1 MQYHITQ
8 VVFLVLIFSFL
19 RRSNMERN
27 YHKLTTKMNT
37 SFPSLYEHQLL
48 AQQRTLV
55 AGGYH
60 NVIFFPH
67 MQMIQ
72 QPQLGIACCAS
83 PAYPASLLE
92 TQIMLLQRQRI
103 MQQPSSKALFQQM
116 IMQQMQQQ
124 QQRQQQHVIPSNHI
138 PSALMTMASVPFAN
152 RTPVS
157 TTSCSQENKKLPV
170 ISPTE
175 LGVLAIKEED
185 SMLDPSDSSNAVVSN
200 KARSITKQRQGNKS
214 RENKPS
220 ARNAKWMESYNELK
234 KYKHEYGSCI
244 VPRGYVFNP
253 RLAVWV
259 AEQRKQYKLRFDGR
273 NSSITAERIALLEQV
288 DFAWNA
294 QEAAWERHMADLK
307 AFKDENGDCLVPVN
321 HPNYPKLGLW
331 VKEQRRHF
339 NFLKRGKPSHMT
351 DSRYVELSGLGF
363 CWDTQEAVWGERL
376 RELKQFKVVN
386 GHSMVPT
393 HYSTNPRLGTWV
405 HHQRRQYREYKRG
418 KPCHITHERI
428 AALDRNGFIWHPRDK
443 VSKGSTERSDDI
455 NIEDED
461 EEEEEEEE
469 EECDE
474 DETTEFDLRP
484 KKRVRYG
491 NGGYCGRK

>member
-1 MQYHITQ
+1 
-8 VVFLVLIFSFL
+8 
-19 RRSNMERN
+19 
-27 YHKLTTKMNT
+27 MNN
-37 SFPSLYEHQLL
+37 SFPSLYQQQLL
-48 AQQRTLV
+48 AQQRALI

-60 NVIFFPH
+60 NGVFNPQ

-72 QPQLGIACCAS
+72 QQQLGIACCAS
-83 PAYPASLLE
+83 AAYPASLLE
-92 TQIMLLQRQRI
+92 TQMMLLQRQRI
-103 MQQPSSKALFQQM
+103 MQQPSSQALFQQM
-116 IMQQMQQQ
+116 HMHMQQMQQQ
-124 QQRQQQHVIPSNHI
+124 QQRQQLVIPSNHI
-138 PSALMTMASVPFAN
+138 VPSALVTMATAPFAN
-152 RTPVS
+152 RSPVS
-157 TTSCSQENKKLPV
+157 TTTSFLQEKKSLPV
-170 ISPTE
+170 ISPSE
-175 LGVLAIKEED
+175 LGGVAIKEEV
-185 SMLDPSDSSNAVVSN
+185 SMSDPSDSSNAVSN
-200 KARSITKQRQGNKS
+200 KAGSKTKQRRGNKTL
-214 RENKPS
+214 ENKPS
-220 ARNAKWMESYNELK
+220 SRNAKWMESYNDLK
-234 KYKHEYGSCI
+234 KYKHEYGNCI

-259 AEQRKQYKLRFDGR
+259 AEQRKQYKLRLDGR
-273 NSSITAERIALLEQV
+273 NSSITAERIALLEHV

-307 AFKDENGDCLVPVN
+307 AFKEENGDCLVPVN

-376 RELKQFKVVN
+376 RELKQFKVKN

-405 HHQRRQYREYKRG
+405 HHQRRQYREYKRD

-428 AALDRNGFIWHPRDK
+428 AALDRIGFIWHPRDQVSK
-443 VSKGSTERSDDI
+443 VSTESSEDS
-455 NIEDED
+455 NIEDE
-461 EEEEEEEE
+461 EED
-469 EECDE
+469 ECDE
-474 DETTEFDLRP
+474 DKTSEFDLRP

-491 NGGYCGRK
+491 DGGGCGRK

>member
-1 MQYHITQ
+1 
-8 VVFLVLIFSFL
+8 
-19 RRSNMERN
+19 
-27 YHKLTTKMNT
+27 MNNT
-37 SFPSLYEHQLL
+37 FPSLYEQQLL
-48 AQQRTLV
+48 AQQRAII

-60 NVIFFPH
+60 HNGIFNPH

-72 QPQLGIACCAS
+72 QQHHGIACCAS
-83 PAYPASLLE
+83 AAYPPSLLE
-92 TQIMLLQRQRI
+92 TQMMLLQRQRI
-103 MQQPSSKALFQQM
+103 MQQPSSQALFQQM
-116 IMQQMQQQ
+116 QQQ
-124 QQRQQQHVIPSNHI
+124 LRRQQQLVIPSNHI
-138 PSALMTMASVPFAN
+138 PSALVTMASAPLEN
-152 RTPVS
+152 RFPVS
-157 TTSCSQENKKLPV
+157 ATSFLQDNKQLPV

-175 LGVLAIKEED
+175 LEVAIKEEV
-185 SMLDPSDSSNAVVSN
+185 SMSDPSDNSDSLSN
-200 KARSITKQRQGNKS
+200 KAGSTTKQRQGNKAL
-214 RENKPS
+214 ENKPS
-220 ARNAKWMESYNELK
+220 SRNAKWMESYNDLK
-234 KYKHEYGSCI
+234 KYKHEYGNCI

-259 AEQRKQYKLRFDGR
+259 AEQRKQYKLRLDGK
-273 NSSITAERIALLEQV
+273 NSSITEARIALLEQV

-294 QEAAWERHMADLK
+294 QEAAWEKHMADLK
-307 AFKDENGDCLVPVN
+307 AFKEENGDCLVPVN
-321 HPNYPKLGLW
+321 HLKYPKLGLW

-376 RELKQFKVVN
+376 RELKQFKVKY

-405 HHQRRQYREYKRG
+405 HHQRRQYREYKRD

-428 AALDRNGFIWHPRDK
+428 AALDRIGFIWHPRDK
-443 VSKGSTERSDDI
+443 VSKGTGSTESSDDS
-455 NIEDED
+455 NIED
-461 EEEEEEEE
+461 EEE

-491 NGGYCGRK
+491 DGGGCGRRK

>member
-1 MQYHITQ
+1 
-8 VVFLVLIFSFL
+8 
-19 RRSNMERN
+19 
-27 YHKLTTKMNT
+27 MNT
-37 SFPSLYEHQLL
+37 NFPYLNEKQLL
-48 AQQRTLV
+48 AQQRVLV
-55 AGGYH
+55 ARGYH
-60 NVIFFPH
+60 NVVFIPQ

-72 QPQLGIACCAS
+72 QQQLGIACFA
-83 PAYPASLLE
+83 PAAYPASLFE
-92 TQIMLLQRQRI
+92 TQMMLLQRQRI
-103 MQQPSSKALFQQM
+103 MQQPASSQTLFQQIHM
-116 IMQQMQQQ
+116 DQMQQQ
-124 QQRQQQHVIPSNHI
+124 QQRQQHVIPSNHI
-138 PSALMTMASVPFAN
+138 VPSALVTMATAPFAN
-152 RTPVS
+152 RSPVS
-157 TTSCSQENKKLPV
+157 TTTSFLQEKKSLPV

-175 LGVLAIKEED
+175 LGVAIKEET
-185 SMLDPSDSSNAVVSN
+185 DPSDNSNAVSS
-200 KARSITKQRQGNKS
+200 KAGSTTKQRQGNKARKS
-214 RENKPS
+214 KPS
-220 ARNAKWMESYNELK
+220 SRNAKWMESYNDLK

-259 AEQRKQYKLRFDGR
+259 AEQRKQYKLRLDGR
-273 NSSITAERIALLEQV
+273 NSSITAERIALLEHV

-294 QEAAWERHMADLK
+294 QEAAWERHMADLR

-376 RELKQFKVVN
+376 RELKQFKVKN

-405 HHQRRQYREYKRG
+405 HHQRRQYREYKRD
-418 KPCHITHERI
+418 KPCHITHERF
-428 AALDRNGFIWHPRDK
+428 AALDRIGFIWHPRDK
-443 VSKGSTERSDDI
+443 VSKGSTESSDDR
-455 NIEDED
+455 NIEDE
-461 EEEEEEEE
+461 E
-469 EECDE
+469 E
-474 DETTEFDLRP
+474 DEFYEDKTTDIDLRP

-491 NGGYCGRK
+491 NGGGCGRK

>member
-1 MQYHITQ
+1 
-8 VVFLVLIFSFL
+8 
-19 RRSNMERN
+19 
-27 YHKLTTKMNT
+27 MNNT
-37 SFPSLYEHQLL
+37 FPSLYEQQLL
-48 AQQRTLV
+48 AQQRALI

-60 NVIFFPH
+60 NEVFNPQ

-72 QPQLGIACCAS
+72 QQQHSIAYAA
-83 PAYPASLLE
+83 PTYPELLLE
-92 TQIMLLQRQRI
+92 THMMLLQRQRI
-103 MQQPSSKALFQQM
+103 MQQPSSQALF
-116 IMQQMQQQ
+116 QQMQQQ
-124 QQRQQQHVIPSNHI
+124 QQRQQHVIPSNHI
-138 PSALMTMASVPFAN
+138 VPSALVTMATAPFAN
-152 RTPVS
+152 RSPVS
-157 TTSCSQENKKLPV
+157 TTTSFLQEKKSLPV

-175 LGVLAIKEED
+175 LGVAIKEET
-185 SMLDPSDSSNAVVSN
+185 DPSDNSNAVSS
-200 KARSITKQRQGNKS
+200 KAGSTTKQRQGNKARKS
-214 RENKPS
+214 KPS
-220 ARNAKWMESYNELK
+220 SRNAKWMESYNDLK

-259 AEQRKQYKLRFDGR
+259 AEQRKQYKLRLDGR
-273 NSSITAERIALLEQV
+273 NSSITAERIALLEHV

-294 QEAAWERHMADLK
+294 QEAAWERHMADLR

-376 RELKQFKVVN
+376 RELKQFKVKN

-405 HHQRRQYREYKRG
+405 HHQRRQYREYKRD
-418 KPCHITHERI
+418 KPCHITHERF
-428 AALDRNGFIWHPRDK
+428 AALDRIGFIWHPRDK
-443 VSKGSTERSDDI
+443 VSKGSTESSDDR
-455 NIEDED
+455 NIEDE
-461 EEEEEEEE
+461 E
-469 EECDE
+469 E
-474 DETTEFDLRP
+474 DEFYEDKTTDIDLRP

-491 NGGYCGRK
+491 NGGGCGRK

>member
-1 MQYHITQ
+1 
-8 VVFLVLIFSFL
+8 
-19 RRSNMERN
+19 
-27 YHKLTTKMNT
+27 MNT

-48 AQQRTLV
+48 AQQRRALV
-55 AGGYH
+55 AGGFH

-92 TQIMLLQRQRI
+92 TQMMLLQRQRI
-103 MQQPSSKALFQQM
+103 MQQPASSQTLFQQIHM
-116 IMQQMQQQ
+116 DQMQQQ
-124 QQRQQQHVIPSNHI
+124 QQRQQHVIPSNHI
-138 PSALMTMASVPFAN
+138 VPSALVTMASAPFAN
-152 RTPVS
+152 CSPVS
-157 TTSCSQENKKLPV
+157 TTTSFLQEKKSLPV
-170 ISPTE
+170 ISPSE
-175 LGVLAIKEED
+175 LGGVAIKEEV
-185 SMLDPSDSSNAVVSN
+185 SMSDPSGNSDAVSN
-200 KARSITKQRQGNKS
+200 KAGSTTKQRQGNKAL
-214 RENKPS
+214 ENKPS
-220 ARNAKWMESYNELK
+220 SRNAKWMESYNDLK
-234 KYKHEYGSCI
+234 KYKHEYGNCI
-244 VPRGYVFNP
+244 VPRGFVFNP

-259 AEQRKQYKLRFDGR
+259 AEQRKQYKLRLDGR

-307 AFKDENGDCLVPVN
+307 AFKEENGDCLVPVN

-376 RELKQFKVVN
+376 RELKQFKVKN

-405 HHQRRQYREYKRG
+405 HHQRRQYREYKRD
-418 KPCHITHERI
+418 KPCHITHERF
-428 AALDRNGFIWHPRDK
+428 AALDRIGFIWHPRDK
-443 VSKGSTERSDDI
+443 VSKGSTESSDDR
-455 NIEDED
+455 NIEDE
-461 EEEEEEEE
+461 E
-469 EECDE
+469 E
-474 DETTEFDLRP
+474 DEFYEDKTTDIDLRP

-491 NGGYCGRK
+491 NGGGCGRK

>member
-1 MQYHITQ
+1 
-8 VVFLVLIFSFL
+8 
-19 RRSNMERN
+19 
-27 YHKLTTKMNT
+27 MNT
-37 SFPSLYEHQLL
+37 NFPYLNEKQLL
-48 AQQRTLV
+48 AQQRVLV
-55 AGGYH
+55 ARGYH
-60 NVIFFPH
+60 NVVFIPQ

-72 QPQLGIACCAS
+72 QQQLGIACFA
-83 PAYPASLLE
+83 PAAYPASLFE
-92 TQIMLLQRQRI
+92 TQMMLLQRQRI
-103 MQQPSSKALFQQM
+103 MQQPSSQALFQQM
-116 IMQQMQQQ
+116 HMQQMQQQ
-124 QQRQQQHVIPSNHI
+124 QQRQQLVIPSNHI

-175 LGVLAIKEED
+175 LGVAIKEET
-185 SMLDPSDSSNAVVSN
+185 DPSDNSNAVSS
-200 KARSITKQRQGNKS
+200 KAGSTTKQRQGNKARKS
-214 RENKPS
+214 KPS
-220 ARNAKWMESYNELK
+220 SRNAKWMESYNDLK
-234 KYKHEYGSCI
+234 KYKHEYGNCI
-244 VPRGYVFNP
+244 VPRGFVFNP

-259 AEQRKQYKLRFDGR
+259 AEQRKQYKLRLDGR
-273 NSSITAERIALLEQV
+273 NSSITAERIALLEHV

-294 QEAAWERHMADLK
+294 QEAAWERHMADLT
-307 AFKDENGDCLVPVN
+307 AFKEENGDCLVPVN

-376 RELKQFKVVN
+376 RELKQFKVKN

-405 HHQRRQYREYKRG
+405 HHQRRQYREYKRD
-418 KPCHITHERI
+418 KPCHITHERF
-428 AALDRNGFIWHPRDK
+428 AALDRIGFIWHPRDK
-443 VSKGSTERSDDI
+443 VSKGSTESSDDR
-455 NIEDED
+455 NIEDE
-461 EEEEEEEE
+461 E
-469 EECDE
+469 E
-474 DETTEFDLRP
+474 DEFYEDKTTDIDLRP

-491 NGGYCGRK
+491 NGGGCGRK

>member
-1 MQYHITQ
+1 
-8 VVFLVLIFSFL
+8 
-19 RRSNMERN
+19 
-27 YHKLTTKMNT
+27 MNT

-48 AQQRTLV
+48 AQQRRALV
-55 AGGYH
+55 AGGFH

-72 QPQLGIACCAS
+72 QPQLGIACCTS

-103 MQQPSSKALFQQM
+103 MQQPSSQALFQQM
-116 IMQQMQQQ
+116 HMQQMQQQ
-124 QQRQQQHVIPSNHI
+124 RRQQLIIPRNHMV
-138 PSALMTMASVPFAN
+138 PSALVTMASAPFAN
-152 RTPVS
+152 RSPVS
-157 TTSCSQENKKLPV
+157 ITSFLQDNKQLPV
-170 ISPTE
+170 ISPT
-175 LGVLAIKEED
+175 VLEVAIKEEV
-185 SMLDPSDSSNAVVSN
+185 SMSDPSDNSDSVSN
-200 KARSITKQRQGNKS
+200 KAGSTSKQQGNKA

-220 ARNAKWMESYNELK
+220 SRNAKWMESYNDLK
-234 KYKHEYGSCI
+234 KYKHEYGNCI
-244 VPRGYVFNP
+244 VPRGFVFNP

-259 AEQRKQYKLRFDGR
+259 AEQRKQYKLRLDGR
-273 NSSITAERIALLEQV
+273 NSSITAERIALLEHM

-376 RELKQFKVVN
+376 RELKQFKVKN

-405 HHQRRQYREYKRG
+405 HHQRRQYREHKRD

-428 AALDRNGFIWHPRDK
+428 AALDRIGFIWHQWDK
-443 VSKGSTERSDDI
+443 VIQGGTERGDDI
-455 NIEDED
+455 NIEDE
-461 EEEEEEEE
+461 EGE
-469 EECDE
+469 EECDD
-474 DETTEFDLRP
+474 DETTEFDLKP

-491 NGGYCGRK
+491 NGGGCERLSERNKNQSL

>member
-1 MQYHITQ
+1 
-8 VVFLVLIFSFL
+8 
-19 RRSNMERN
+19 
-27 YHKLTTKMNT
+27 MNT

-48 AQQRTLV
+48 AQQRRALV
-55 AGGYH
+55 AGGFH

-72 QPQLGIACCAS
+72 QPQLGIACCTS

-138 PSALMTMASVPFAN
+138 PSALVTMASAPLAN
-152 RTPVS
+152 HFPVS
-157 TTSCSQENKKLPV
+157 ATSFSQEKKLPV
-170 ISPTE
+170 ISPT
-175 LGVLAIKEED
+175 VLEVAIKEEV
-185 SMLDPSDSSNAVVSN
+185 SMSDPSGNSDAVSN
-200 KARSITKQRQGNKS
+200 KAGSTTKQRQGNKAL
-214 RENKPS
+214 ENKPS
-220 ARNAKWMESYNELK
+220 SRNAKWMESYNDLK
-234 KYKHEYGSCI
+234 KYKHEYGNCI
-244 VPRGYVFNP
+244 VPRGFVFNP

-259 AEQRKQYKLRFDGR
+259 AEQRKQYKLRLDGR

-288 DFAWNA
+288 NFAWNA
-294 QEAAWERHMADLK
+294 QEAMWEKHMADLK
-307 AFKDENGDCLVPVN
+307 AFKEENGDCLVPVN

-339 NFLKRGKPSHMT
+339 NFLKRGQPSHMT

-376 RELKQFKVVN
+376 RELKQFKVKN

-405 HHQRRQYREYKRG
+405 HHQRRQHREYKRG
-418 KPCHITHERI
+418 KPCHITQERI
-428 AALDRNGFIWHPRDK
+428 AALDRIGFIWHPRDK
-443 VSKGSTERSDDI
+443 VSKGGAESSSDDS
-455 NIEDED
+455 NIED
-461 EEEEEEEE
+461 EEE

-484 KKRVRYG
+484 KKRVRHG
-491 NGGYCGRK
+491 DGGGCGSLSERIRN

>member
-1 MQYHITQ
+1 
-8 VVFLVLIFSFL
+8 
-19 RRSNMERN
+19 
-27 YHKLTTKMNT
+27 MNNT
-37 SFPSLYEHQLL
+37 FPSLYEQQLL
-48 AQQRTLV
+48 AQQRALI

-60 NVIFFPH
+60 NEVFNPQ

-72 QPQLGIACCAS
+72 QQQHSIAYAA
-83 PAYPASLLE
+83 PTYPELLLE
-92 TQIMLLQRQRI
+92 THMMLLQRQRI
-103 MQQPSSKALFQQM
+103 MQQPSSQALF
-116 IMQQMQQQ
+116 QQMQQQ
-124 QQRQQQHVIPSNHI
+124 QQRQQHVIPSNHI
-138 PSALMTMASVPFAN
+138 VPSALVTMATAPFAN
-152 RTPVS
+152 RSPVS
-157 TTSCSQENKKLPV
+157 TTTSFLQEKKSLPV

-175 LGVLAIKEED
+175 LGVAIKKEED
-185 SMLDPSDSSNAVVSN
+185 SMLDPSESSNAVVSN
-200 KARSITKQRQGNKS
+200 KARSIRKQRQGNKS

-220 ARNAKWMESYNELK
+220 SRNVKWMESYNDLK
-234 KYKHEYGSCI
+234 KYKHEYGNCI

-259 AEQRKQYKLRFDGR
+259 AEQRKQYKLRLYGR

-376 RELKQFKVVN
+376 RELKQFKVKN

-405 HHQRRQYREYKRG
+405 HHQRRQYREHKRD

-428 AALDRNGFIWHPRDK
+428 AALDRIGFIWHQWDK
-443 VSKGSTERSDDI
+443 VIQGGTERGDDI
-455 NIEDED
+455 NIEDE
-461 EEEEEEEE
+461 EGE
-469 EECDE
+469 EECDD

-491 NGGYCGRK
+491 DGGGCGSLSEQNRY

>member
-1 MQYHITQ
+1 
-8 VVFLVLIFSFL
+8 
-19 RRSNMERN
+19 
-27 YHKLTTKMNT
+27 MNN
-37 SFPSLYEHQLL
+37 SFPSLYQQQLL
-48 AQQRTLV
+48 AQQRALIT
-55 AGGYH
+55 GGYH
-60 NVIFFPH
+60 NGVFNPQ

-72 QPQLGIACCAS
+72 QQQHSIAYAA
-83 PAYPASLLE
+83 PTYPELLLE
-92 TQIMLLQRQRI
+92 THMMLLQRQRI
-103 MQQPSSKALFQQM
+103 MQQPSSQALF
-116 IMQQMQQQ
+116 QQMQQQ
-124 QQRQQQHVIPSNHI
+124 QQRQQHVIPSNHI
-138 PSALMTMASVPFAN
+138 VPSALVTMATAPFAN
-152 RTPVS
+152 RSPVS
-157 TTSCSQENKKLPV
+157 TTTSFLQEKKSLPV

-175 LGVLAIKEED
+175 LGVAIKKEED
-185 SMLDPSDSSNAVVSN
+185 SMLDPSESSNAVVSN
-200 KARSITKQRQGNKS
+200 KARSIRKQRQGNKS

-220 ARNAKWMESYNELK
+220 SRNVKWMESYNDLK
-234 KYKHEYGSCI
+234 KYKHEYGNCI

-259 AEQRKQYKLRFDGR
+259 AEQRKQYKLRLYGR

-376 RELKQFKVVN
+376 RELKQFKVKN

-405 HHQRRQYREYKRG
+405 HHQRRQYREHKRD

-428 AALDRNGFIWHPRDK
+428 AALDRIGFIWHQWDK
-443 VSKGSTERSDDI
+443 VIQGGTERGDDI
-455 NIEDED
+455 NIEDE
-461 EEEEEEEE
+461 EGE
-469 EECDE
+469 EECDD

-491 NGGYCGRK
+491 DGGGCGSLSEQNRY

>member
-1 MQYHITQ
+1 
-8 VVFLVLIFSFL
+8 
-19 RRSNMERN
+19 
-27 YHKLTTKMNT
+27 MNNT
-37 SFPSLYEHQLL
+37 FPSLYEQQLL
-48 AQQRTLV
+48 AQQRALI

-60 NVIFFPH
+60 NEVFNPQ

-72 QPQLGIACCAS
+72 QQQHSIAYAA
-83 PAYPASLLE
+83 PTYPELLLE
-92 TQIMLLQRQRI
+92 THMMLLQRQRI
-103 MQQPSSKALFQQM
+103 MQQPSSQALF
-116 IMQQMQQQ
+116 QQMQQQ
-124 QQRQQQHVIPSNHI
+124 QQRQQHVIPSNHI
-138 PSALMTMASVPFAN
+138 VPSALVTMASAPFAN
-152 RTPVS
+152 RSAIS
-157 TTSCSQENKKLPV
+157 TTSFSQEKKLPV
-170 ISPTE
+170 ISPT
-175 LGVLAIKEED
+175 VLEVAIKEEV
-185 SMLDPSDSSNAVVSN
+185 SMSDPSDNSDSVSN
-200 KARSITKQRQGNKS
+200 KAGSTSKQQGNKA

-220 ARNAKWMESYNELK
+220 SRNAKWMESYNDLK
-234 KYKHEYGSCI
+234 KYKHEYGNCI
-244 VPRGYVFNP
+244 VPRGFVFNP

-259 AEQRKQYKLRFDGR
+259 AEQRKQYKLRLYGR

-376 RELKQFKVVN
+376 RELKQFKVKN

-405 HHQRRQYREYKRG
+405 HHQRRQYREHKRD

-428 AALDRNGFIWHPRDK
+428 AALDRIGFIWHQWDK
-443 VSKGSTERSDDI
+443 VIQGGTERGDDI
-455 NIEDED
+455 NIEDE
-461 EEEEEEEE
+461 EGE
-469 EECDE
+469 EECDD
-474 DETTEFDLRP
+474 DETTEFDLKP

-491 NGGYCGRK
+491 NGGGCERLSERNKNQSL